1 MYLAGVHAVGAVH
14 LAIGA
19 HDLVI
24 IEKAAQRHRDI
35 HAHRAM
41 PLGKDE
47 AVAPRIFDVG
57 RVNVQPVVEQTD
69 QQVGH
74 RQVAA
79 DMYGTLVYAA

>member
-1 MYLAGVHAVGAVH
+1 
-14 LAIGA
+14 
-19 HDLVI
+19 
-24 IEKAAQRHRDI
+24 
-35 HAHRAM
+35 M